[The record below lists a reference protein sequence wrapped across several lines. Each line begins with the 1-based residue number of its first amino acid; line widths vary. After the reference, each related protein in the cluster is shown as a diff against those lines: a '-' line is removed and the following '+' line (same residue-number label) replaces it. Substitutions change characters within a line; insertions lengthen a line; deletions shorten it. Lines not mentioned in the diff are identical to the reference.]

1 MEKNEDNQEESMF
14 SNNAKYISSSMNFFN
29 NNEEIGNGMISTPAI
44 DYANYTNVNQINH
57 KNIYQPSD
65 ELIYIYIG
73 CFSKIFPII
82 FIIFGLAFSSPCFY
96 SKGFIAY
103 FSLAMGIIF
112 IVIGILVMFLGYYS
126 VYFLMGENN
135 LKITKKALI
144 GKKVN
149 IYEKGDLDYIEFKYN
164 FIVEQI
170 DTGRKPMH
178 KYILTIVKSNQETET
193 PLDIG
198 QNKPL
203 FTVEEIGYFNY
214 VINNHIQNKMK
225 M

>member
-1 MEKNEDNQEESMF
+1 MEKNEDNQEDTIF
-14 SNNAKYISSSMNFFN
+14 SNNPQDISSSMNFFN
-29 NNEEIGNGMISTPAI
+29 NNEEIGHGMISTPAI

-82 FIIFGLAFSSPCFY
+82 FIIFGLAFSSPCLY

-170 DTGRKPMH
+170 EKGRKPMH

>member
-1 MEKNEDNQEESMF
+1 
-14 SNNAKYISSSMNFFN
+14 
-29 NNEEIGNGMISTPAI
+29 
-44 DYANYTNVNQINH
+44 
-57 KNIYQPSD
+57 
-65 ELIYIYIG
+65 
-73 CFSKIFPII
+73 
-82 FIIFGLAFSSPCFY
+82 
-96 SKGFIAY
+96 
-103 FSLAMGIIF
+103 
-112 IVIGILVMFLGYYS
+112 
-126 VYFLMGENN
+126 MGENN

-170 DTGRKPMH
+170 EKGRKPMH